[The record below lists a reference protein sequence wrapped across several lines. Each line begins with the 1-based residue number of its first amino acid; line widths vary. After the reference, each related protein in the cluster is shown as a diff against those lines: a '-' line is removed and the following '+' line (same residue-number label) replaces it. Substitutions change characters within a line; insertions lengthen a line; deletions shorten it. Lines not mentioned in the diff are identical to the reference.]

1 MKIKQL
7 LLIIFLLIIEHNYC
21 QVNSFESDL
30 IDYNLDSDTIKNRL
44 AQLDAKTPLELN
56 FTPEVEKRKKRKKKS
71 REGFYN
77 ENI

>member
-7 LLIIFLLIIEHNYC
+7 LLIVFLLIIEYNHC

-44 AQLDAKTPLELN
+44 AQLDAKTPLDLY
-56 FTPEVEKRKKRKKKS
+56 FTP
-71 REGFYN
+71 
-77 ENI
+77 